1 MQPTVASCVC
11 QFASARREASADQQP
26 TPAHSR
32 ILRGSIM
39 RVVLALAVVS
49 SMLAG
54 CKKSAATTAPAT
66 TAATSVAGS
75 WTGCMTEPGVSCS
88 PVSMT
93 LADSSLTD
101 SSATVTGTGNWGATV
116 TIRGKIVN
124 SNVTLEATTVGVLQG
139 WGFTAVV
146 SGNSLTGNMTIPG
159 NPSTFQATFTR
170 TP

>member
-1 MQPTVASCVC
+1 
-11 QFASARREASADQQP
+11 
-26 TPAHSR
+26 
-32 ILRGSIM
+32 
-39 RVVLALAVVS
+39 
-49 SMLAG
+49 
-54 CKKSAATTAPAT
+54 
-66 TAATSVAGS
+66 
-75 WTGCMTEPGVSCS
+75 
-88 PVSMT
+88 MT